1 MQRSP
6 KPLEIV
12 VYQDVLCAW
21 CYVADRRL
29 EMVRRELGQ
38 IVRWTSRPYA
48 LRLKEATPS
57 PQEIEEWVQ
66 QVERAQ
72 REPEGRELSK
82 DLWVSADPPRSSVP
96 ALVALEAARLQGA
109 DAVAQL
115 ARCMQRAALQHG
127 LNIARPDVTL
137 ELASSVGLDMNRFVA
152 AWRSPQTRQLVVE
165 EHRLASTRGVKGV
178 PTLVIGGR
186 WMLSGLR
193 PTREYRRHILDC
205 LGKFDRGDVDPGGPR
220 ILH

>member
-1 MQRSP
+1 MQRAP

-21 CYVADRRL
+21 CYVAERRL
-29 EMVRRELGQ
+29 EILRQEFGQ
-38 IVRWTSRPYA
+38 AIRWTSRPYA

-57 PQEIEEWVQ
+57 PQELHDWVEDL
-66 QVERAQ
+66 ERAR

-82 DLWVSADPPRSSVP
+82 DLWMSADPPRSSVP
-96 ALVALEAARLQGA
+96 ALAALEAARLQGTNVA
-109 DAVAQL
+109 AQL

-127 LNIARPDVTL
+127 LNVARADVAL
-137 ELASSVGLDMNRFVA
+137 ELASSVGLDMNRFSA
-152 AWRSPQTRQLVVE
+152 AWQSPETRKLVLE

-193 PTREYRRHILDC
+193 GTREYRRHILDC
-205 LGKFDRGDVDPGGPR
+205 LGKFDRGDVDPGSPR

>member
-1 MQRSP
+1 MKRSP

-38 IVRWTSRPYA
+38 VVRWTSRPYA

-57 PQEIEEWVQ
+57 PQELEEWVQ
-66 QVERAQ
+66 QVDRAQ

-82 DLWVSADPPRSSVP
+82 DLWLSADPPRSSVP

-115 ARCMQRAALQHG
+115 ARCMQRAALQH
-127 LNIARPDVTL
+127 
-137 ELASSVGLDMNRFVA
+137 GLDMNRFVA